1 MQVTPYLIYTGQCEE
16 AFKFYE
22 QCLNGKIVMMLT
34 HAEAPTAD
42 QINADWHK
50 KIMHARL
57 EFDGQ
62 AIMGS
67 DSPPEYRT
75 EGEEMNGFYVSLSID
90 SAAEA
95 ERIYNALAE
104 NGKINMPLQ
113 QTFWSYRF
121 AMLVDRFGTP
131 WMINCE
137 KES

>member
-1 MQVTPYLIYTGQCEE
+1 MQVTPYLTYNGQCEE

-34 HAEAPTAD
+34 HGEAPTAE
-42 QINADWHK
+42 QIAPDWHK
-50 KIMHARL
+50 TIMHARL
-57 EFDGQ
+57 ELGDQ

-67 DSPPEYRT
+67 DSPPEYQ
-75 EGEEMNGFYVSLSID
+75 EEKKGFYVSLSID
-90 SAAEA
+90 KAEEA

-104 NGKINMPLQ
+104 NAKINMPLQ
-113 QTFWSYRF
+113 PTFWAHRF

>member
-1 MQVTPYLIYTGQCEE
+1 MQVTPYLTYTGQCEE

-22 QCLNGKIVMMLT
+22 QCFNGKIVMMLT
-34 HAEAPTAD
+34 HGEAPTAD
-42 QINADWHK
+42 QISPDWHK
-50 KIMHARL
+50 MIMHARL
-57 EFDGQ
+57 ELDGQ
-62 AIMGS
+62 ALMGS
-67 DSPPEYRT
+67 DSPPEYRA

-90 SAAEA
+90 DPAEA